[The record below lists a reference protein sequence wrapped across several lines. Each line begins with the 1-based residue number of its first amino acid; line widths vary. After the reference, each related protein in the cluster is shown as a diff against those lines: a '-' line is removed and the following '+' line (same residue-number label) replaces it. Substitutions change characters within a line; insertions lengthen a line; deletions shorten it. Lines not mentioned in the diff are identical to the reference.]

1 MFVISQLS
9 KSTNSLRAFNS
20 PWRGKVPPAKRC
32 KNPRDIPHSGDW
44 GGGEY
49 LVVIA
54 AVRNPWDVLH
64 SGDWGGGYLIVVA
77 AVMNPWDVLHSGD
90 WGGGGYLV
98 VVAAVLNP
106 WDILPSGDW
115 GWYSIVDAA
124 ILNPTEVS
132 IYPGVSSPV
141 FSLRISHTSMHPLF
155 LA

>member
-54 AVRNPWDVLH
+54 ADRNPRDIPH
-64 SGDWGGGYLIVVA
+64 SGDWGGGEYLVVVA
-77 AVMNPWDVLHSGD
+77 AVMNPWDELHSGD
-90 WGGGGYLV
+90 WGGGGG
-98 VVAAVLNP
+98 VL
-106 WDILPSGDW
+106 S
-115 GWYSIVDAA
+115 SCR
-124 ILNPTEVS
+124 
-132 IYPGVSSPV
+132 GVPK
-141 FSLRISHTSMHPLF
+141 SLRHTSFRWLRVVFDSWRCDLKSYRSFYISRGFIPPYFLF
-155 LA
+155 